1 MRDKYLTIFLLYNVS
16 NLKYFILLS
25 ALLTLLVNC
34 LWNDYSAWTECN
46 KDCGGG
52 TKHRTRTVY
61 QEAKFGGEPCEGDA
75 KEEVACNE
83 NPCAGTAF
91 FDTYFDNY
99 YPF

>member
-1 MRDKYLTIFLLYNVS
+1 MI
-16 NLKYFILLS
+16 I
-25 ALLTLLVNC
+25 LVNC

-91 FDTYFDNY
+91 LLHISIATTLLEKCPTDVMN
-99 YPF
+99 